1 MEKYW
6 TVVLQLFLWCEVL
19 LGLLCLSAVVAGS
32 DQKHCS
38 VPAPSDEDTDSC
50 PPWFIQHEI
59 AGDNTTVECS
69 CGPPTIGVICDPKTC
84 NTSRQNQYCM
94 TYNPV
99 TRTQVVGFCL
109 FESIPEIKIL
119 LPPNISEL
127 NDFMCGD
134 FNREGQLC
142 GDCKKGYGPALFT
155 NYECAECSTKNY
167 GWALYLLLEFLPITV
182 FYLVIV
188 TFHVS
193 ATSGPLNVFIFS
205 AQMIVYS
212 TDNNKSLSIVYASQ
226 SWFQAM
232 LKILITFYG
241 VWNLDFFHLVIP
253 PFCLSENITT
263 LHALALQYLPAFYP
277 LLLIIVTYILIEL
290 HDRNVRVLVWM
301 WRPFHRCLAPFQ
313 RSLRW
318 NPKESIVSTFA
329 TFLILAYN
337 KLAIVSTKLLINS
350 KVTDI
355 RGNSSQF
362 LMLAPTVPYFGREHL
377 PFAIL
382 AIVVLSTFIALPPL
396 LLIAYP
402 TITFQ
407 KMLGC
412 LKIRWPALHIF
423 ADVFQGCYKNRTD
436 GKYDYRYFA
445 AFYFILRIILQLI
458 SLLVNI
464 FHQTLIG
471 PLEWALS
478 GWALSTT
485 VLIIGSLLFALLRPY
500 KKNWLNI
507 LDSVILALLGLGTL
521 WVLYNVETKGKW
533 IQLIGFIAAVPLM
546 YFVMY
551 VAYKLLSWLEIL
563 QKCQQKSR
571 SICQTLQQRWRGHH
585 FRQQEL
591 CDEGQLPDRMENP
604 CEYQQLPQNR
614 DNNEDG
620 SETDI
625 LPTLGAYTNDYGA
638 IQ

>member
-1 MEKYW
+1 MEIFQL
-6 TVVLQLFLWCEVL
+6 VVLLLFLWCEV
-19 LGLLCLSAVVAGS
+19 LLCLSAVVAGS
-32 DQKHCS
+32 DQEHCS

-69 CGPPTIGVICDPKTC
+69 CGPPTTGVRCNPKTC
-84 NTSRQNQYCM
+84 NTSLHIQHCLS
-94 TYNPV
+94 YNPV
-99 TRTQVVGFCL
+99 TRTQVVGFCA
-109 FESIPEIKIL
+109 FESIPEKWIS

-127 NDFMCGD
+127 NDFMCGH

-142 GDCKKGYGPALFT
+142 GACKKGYGPALFT
-155 NYECAECSTKNY
+155 NYECADCSTKSY
-167 GWALYLLLEFLPITV
+167 GWALYLLLEFFPITV

-188 TFHVS
+188 TFQVS

-205 AQMIVYS
+205 AQLIAYILNY
-212 TDNNKSLSIVYASQ
+212 NNSFFIAYASQ
-226 SWFQAM
+226 PWFKVTQ
-232 LKILITFYG
+232 KILITFYS
-241 VWNLDFFHLVIP
+241 VWNLDFFYSVIP

-301 WRPFHRCLAPFQ
+301 WRPFQRCLAPFQ

-318 NPKESIVSTFA
+318 NPKASIVSTFA
-329 TFLILAYN
+329 TFLTLAYN
-337 KLAIVSTKLLINS
+337 KLIIVSVGLLIGT

-355 RGNSSQF
+355 QGNSSHY
-362 LMLAPTVPYFGREHL
+362 LVLAPTVPYFGREHL

-407 KMLGC
+407 KMLSC

-445 AFYFILRIILQLI
+445 AFYFILRIII
-458 SLLVNI
+458 LLLNV
-464 FHQTLIG
+464 FSYSSEIG
-471 PLEWALS
+471 WPLSVA
-478 GWALSTT
+478 

-507 LDSVILALLGLGTL
+507 LDSVILALLGLAAL
-521 WVLYNVETKGKW
+521 WTLYNLEANGRW
-533 IQLIGFIAAVPLM
+533 IQLEVFIAALPLM

-551 VAYKLLSWLEIL
+551 VAYRLLSWLGIL

-571 SICQTLQQRWRGHH
+571 SICQSLQQKWQGHH

-591 CDEGQLPDRMENP
+591 CDEEQLPDRMENP
-604 CEYQQLPQNR
+604 CEYEQLTQNR
-614 DNNEDG
+614 DSNEDG
-620 SETDI
+620 SETDR
-625 LPTLGAYTNDYGA
+625 LPSIGAYTNDYGS
-638 IQ
+638 IQQ

>member
-1 MEKYW
+1 MENCW
-6 TVVLQLFLWCEVL
+6 LVVLQLFLWCEVL
-19 LGLLCLSAVVAGS
+19 FGLLCLSAVVAGS
-32 DQKHCS
+32 DQEHCS
-38 VPAPSDEDTDSC
+38 VPAPNDEDTDPC
-50 PPWFIQHEI
+50 PPWFIQHKI

-69 CGPPTIGVICDPKTC
+69 CGPPTIRVICDPKTC
-84 NTSRQNQYCM
+84 NTSLQIQYCM
-94 TYNPV
+94 TYDPV
-99 TRTQVVGFCL
+99 TRAKVVAYCP
-109 FESIPEIKIL
+109 FESKQEKIIA

-134 FNREGQLC
+134 FNRGGHLC
-142 GDCKKGYGPALFT
+142 GTCKKGYGPALFT
-155 NYECAECSTKNY
+155 NYECAECSTKSY
-167 GWALYLLLEFLPITV
+167 GWALYLLLELLPITV

-188 TFHVS
+188 IFQVS

-205 AQMIVYS
+205 AQIIAYILNY
-212 TDNNKSLSIVYASQ
+212 NNSLFNAYGSQ
-226 SWFQAM
+226 SWFQVT

-241 VWNLDFFHLVIP
+241 FWNLDFFYSVIP

-263 LHALALQYLPAFYP
+263 LHTLALQYLPAFYP
-277 LLLIIVTYILIEL
+277 LLLIVVTYFFIEL

-313 RSLRW
+313 RNLRW
-318 NPKESIVSTFA
+318 NPKASIVSTFA
-329 TFLILAYN
+329 TFLTLAYN
-337 KLAIVSTKLLINS
+337 KLIIVSGGLLIGS
-350 KVTDI
+350 RVTDI
-355 RGNSSQF
+355 RGNSSRY
-362 LMLAPTVPYFGREHL
+362 LVLAPTVPYFGTEHL

-412 LKIRWPALHIF
+412 LKIRWHALHIF

-436 GKYDYRYFA
+436 GKYDYRYFS
-445 AFYFILRIILQLI
+445 AFYFILHII
-458 SLLVNI
+458 LLVNI
-464 FHQTLIG
+464 CNQTMIFNNVIG
-471 PLEWALS
+471 L
-478 GWALSTT
+478 GWTLSTA

-507 LDSVILALLGLGTL
+507 LDSIILALLGLGTL
-521 WVLYNVETKGKW
+521 WVLYTLETPQGKW

-551 VAYKLLSWLEIL
+551 VACRLVSWLGIF

-571 SICQTLQQRWRGHH
+571 TICQSLQQRWQGRNM
-585 FRQQEL
+585 RQQEL
-591 CDEGQLPDRMENP
+591 CDEEIPDRMENP

-614 DNNEDG
+614 NNEDHL
-620 SETDI
+620 ETDN
-625 LPTLGAYTNDYGA
+625 LPVIGAYTNDYGSMK
-638 IQ
+638 